1 MKHARA
7 IAGLAAVGTLG
18 LLVMLDRAGG
28 SAGSGDGAAPSA
40 REAYGAQAAA
50 LEGARSLAAS
60 EEEWRAASEAA
71 RAAWERAKERII
83 VAPSPSVA
91 QTRLG
96 EIVQREMA
104 GAGATLR
111 VSDGLPARQPVEGE
125 ALRVV
130 GLTLDFEVASP
141 DALYALLDALETL
154 DEVRTNVERLEIAG
168 PARGGGAGLTVKMDL
183 LALAW
188 IES

>member
-1 MKHARA
+1 MKHARTA
-7 IAGLAAVGTLG
+7 TLLAAVGTLG
-18 LLVMLDRAGG
+18 LLEVIDRAGG
-28 SAGSGDGAAPSA
+28 AGAGDAGGAPSA
-40 REAYGAQAAA
+40 RQAYAAQAA
-50 LEGARSLAAS
+50 SLAGA
-60 EEEWRAASEAA
+60 EAITARVEEWREAA
-71 RAAWERAKERII
+71 RRARGAWERAKERII

-91 QTRLG
+91 QTRLA

-111 VSDGLPARQPVEGE
+111 VSDSLAPRQPVEGE

-141 DALYALLDALETL
+141 DSLYALLDALENL
-154 DEVRTNVERLEIAG
+154 EDVRTNVERLEIAG
-168 PARGGGAGLTVKMDL
+168 PARGGGSGLTVKMDL